1 MRTILFILICFL
13 TITFIS
19 SNAVEKKVTP
29 NEFILTFETNR
40 ILQQSHDLNQW
51 NDLRS

>member
-19 SNAVEKKVTP
+19 SNAIEKVTP
-29 NEFILTFETNR
+29 NEFILTFESNR
-40 ILQQSHDLNQW
+40 ILQQSMI
-51 NDLRS
+51 